1 MRIESINT
9 DEKFDYITTFI
20 TATAK
25 DYTIDKN
32 EKVVDGD
39 QDEYITW
46 SERWIFMRSASVQT
60 KENEAGVFADKC
72 PNCGASI
79 AINAIGKCD
88 YCGTEMNKG
97 EFDWVLSEII
107 QID

>member
-1 MRIESINT
+1 MQIEGITS
-9 DEKFDYITTFI
+9 DDMFDYITTLV

-25 DYTIDKN
+25 DYTIDKDG
-32 EKVVDGD
+32 KVVDGD
-39 QDEYITW
+39 KDEYITW
-46 SERWIFMRSASVQT
+46 TERWVFMRSASVQT
-60 KENEAGVFADKC
+60 KEAESGVFADKC
-72 PNCGASI
+72 PNCGASL

-88 YCGTEMNKG
+88 YCGSEMNKG